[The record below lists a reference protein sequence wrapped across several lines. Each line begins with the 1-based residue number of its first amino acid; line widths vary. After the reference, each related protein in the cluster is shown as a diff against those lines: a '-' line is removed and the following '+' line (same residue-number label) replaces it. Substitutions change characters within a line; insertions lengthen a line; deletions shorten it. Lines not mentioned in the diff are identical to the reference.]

1 MDQFR
6 QCALPYKKNLIN
18 SKKKSTMKN
27 LKFVCAIIICVLHTA
42 IKAQDKTDQQVSFAT
57 FEIYDARENGNDIT
71 PDIIEQKA
79 KLVLYKSN
87 DSTEIMFSNFWEK
100 ADSQSFGRI
109 YAITKEENA
118 ATDKL
123 YGNVLYNFQWSYINT
138 YDDKEGTA
146 KIRLLIVYKPEGVY
160 FQCTIIPENLKELVY
175 KGRMEG
181 SLEKLQSTSKN

>member
-1 MDQFR
+1 
-6 QCALPYKKNLIN
+6 
-18 SKKKSTMKN
+18 MKN

-87 DSTEIMFSNFWEK
+87 DSKEIMFSNFWEK

-181 SLEKLQSTSKN
+181 SLEKLQGTSKN